1 MNLETNKHFVHDLKL
16 ACPAEACDAHAILG
30 RREARAKKKSPP
42 KQIQM
47 AAPAGCGEVWISHS
61 RYESFSDLSR
71 TGKVT
76 DAIIAESSRSRRLS
90 RSRRGVDFYIINK
103 GGVYLTLN

>member
-1 MNLETNKHFVHDLKL
+1 MARVFWSAAFLGCRRLGLRGCREVWILDIAVLKL
-16 ACPAEACDAHAILG
+16 A
-30 RREARAKKKSPP
+30 
-42 KQIQM
+42 
-47 AAPAGCGEVWISHS
+47 HS
-61 RYESFSDLSR
+61 RYERFSDLTR

-90 RSRRGVDFYIINK
+90 RSRRGVDFYHINN